1 MPLLFNVKKWAIR
14 LTIVLLIF
22 AVVWLSFR
30 AKILYYTLNGNSIV
44 IGIAMKGKT
53 EKYVDYDAV
62 DAQIYQS
69 EKAIKEADLM
79 IQDARRRGIL
89 E

>member
-1 MPLLFNVKKWAIR
+1 MPLLFNVKKWGIR
-14 LTIVLLIF
+14 LIIVLLIF

-30 AKILYYTLNGNSIV
+30 AKILYYTINGNSIV
-44 IGIAMKGKT
+44 IGIAMKGKA